1 MHTYRNAFGVRAV
14 CCSHSSPETFTTSNG
29 CHLRLDVHNALSFAR
44 RTKSHLLVDFKLIP
58 SDGCFKV
65 TPVSFTNHA
74 GLIWSTSITSS
85 LPFSSLKEFESCYHH
100 PPCPQLPLLEPIHTL
115 YCSQLSLPLPWKWS
129 QVAKPA
135 QTLTIALAL
144 ESYSPTNER
153 RRALWPVLF
162 VGQDAGFQAIS
173 QHVNDSDYAAGP
185 VHVFHNNNGAH
196 KVLQHSSLPF
206 QTFYAL
212 SSVISLPF
220 GLGENAAVHTCQNM

>member
-1 MHTYRNAFGVRAV
+1 MPRSEVHKNNNTCWPPSVCQCELVASIQNRHMHTYRNAFGVRAV

-100 PPCPQLPLLEPIHTL
+100 PPCPQLPLLQPIHTL
-115 YCSQLSLPLPWKWS
+115 YCSQLSLPLPWIWS

-173 QHVNDSDYAAGP
+173 QHCL
-185 VHVFHNNNGAH
+185 
-196 KVLQHSSLPF
+196 K
-206 QTFYAL
+206 
-212 SSVISLPF
+212 
-220 GLGENAAVHTCQNM
+220 

>member
-1 MHTYRNAFGVRAV
+1 MWTSSFNSESPHAYVQECIWSTCCLLFTLTTRNIYYVKWM
-14 CCSHSSPETFTTSNG
+14 P
-29 CHLRLDVHNALSFAR
+29 
-44 RTKSHLLVDFKLIP
+44 
-58 SDGCFKV
+58 FKV
-65 TPVSFTNHA
+65 RCAQCSQLYQENKITLVGWLQTNTKWWLFQSDLVSFTNHA

-85 LPFSSLKEFESCYHH
+85 LPFSSSKEFESCYHH
-100 PPCPQLPLLEPIHTL
+100 PPRPQLPLLQPIHTL

-173 QHVNDSDYAAGP
+173 QHCL
-185 VHVFHNNNGAH
+185 
-196 KVLQHSSLPF
+196 K
-206 QTFYAL
+206 
-212 SSVISLPF
+212 
-220 GLGENAAVHTCQNM
+220 